1 MPLVTLR
8 ISLDKFWNMWNDNT
22 VSIKDVVSM
31 MQIPDYYQILEV
43 ERDAT
48 AREIKRAYRKLA
60 KRYHPDKNPERT
72 AFAEKMFREVC
83 NAYDTLQDK
92 KRKSDY
98 DRTLRTIER
107 QQKSEE
113 IYFDRLKR
121 INQTYAKLELLL
133 QALLHHN
140 YETGVSMYE
149 QLQHRSQEIG
159 KQLRIDDF
167 LSYEESRDCE
177 FLIAEAYQKLG
188 FSNGDP
194 SSVLD
199 RYRKIEQAMLMYES
213 LLSAE
218 TKRPCF
224 RHFIREVKDRLKFIY
239 LYHFS
244 VEGYDQ
250 THPIPL
256 TKIRELKLSKRE
268 TAWMYKK
275 IAEFYVEIDQFREA
289 RTVLK
294 MAFELQPRLT
304 GAKKI
309 CQTLNM
315 GY

>member
-1 MPLVTLR
+1 
-8 ISLDKFWNMWNDNT
+8 
-22 VSIKDVVSM
+22 

-48 AREIKRAYRKLA
+48 ARQIKSAYRKLA

-83 NAYDTLQDK
+83 NAYNTLRDRKQ
-92 KRKSDY
+92 KSDY
-98 DRTLRTIER
+98 DRTLQTIER
-107 QQKSEE
+107 QQKSRE
-113 IYFDRLKR
+113 IYLDRLSR
-121 INQTYAKLELLL
+121 LNQTYAKLELLL

-149 QLQHRSQEIG
+149 QLQHHSQEIG
-159 KQLRIDDF
+159 KELRIDDF

-188 FSNGDP
+188 FSNGNQ

-213 LLSAE
+213 LLFAE
-218 TKRPCF
+218 TRRPCF

-268 TAWMYKK
+268 TAWIYKK
-275 IAEFYVEIDQFREA
+275 IAEFYVEIDRFPEA
-289 RTVLK
+289 RTVLR

>member
-1 MPLVTLR
+1 
-8 ISLDKFWNMWNDNT
+8 
-22 VSIKDVVSM
+22 M
-31 MQIPDYYQILEV
+31 MQIPDYYQILEI

-48 AREIKRAYRKLA
+48 AREIKGAYRKLA

-83 NAYDTLQDK
+83 NAYNTLQDN

-98 DRTLRTIER
+98 DRTLQTIER
-107 QQKSEE
+107 QRKSHEV
-113 IYFDRLKR
+113 YFDRLKR
-121 INQTYAKLELLL
+121 LNQTYAKLELLW
-133 QALLHHN
+133 QALVHHN

-149 QLQHRSQEIG
+149 QLQHHSHEIG
-159 KQLRIDDF
+159 REWRIDDF

-177 FLIAEAYQKLG
+177 FLVAEAYQKLG
-188 FSNGDP
+188 FSNGAQ

-199 RYRKIEQAMLMYES
+199 RYRKIEQAMLLYES

-224 RHFIREVKDRLKFIY
+224 RHFIREVKERLKFIY

-244 VEGYDQ
+244 IEGYDQ

-256 TKIRELKLSKRE
+256 TKIRELRLSKRE

-275 IAEFYVEIDQFREA
+275 IAEFYVEIDRFREA